1 MTNRLTAATITAA
14 LLVLT
19 SCGADQ
25 DPDAG
30 NQSAATSQ
38 ESSAPETVEPSS
50 DSADEPS
57 ASPSEATDPE
67 ESPTSEAS
75 ETASSAQFTTEPRES
90 EGFPSALSQGDGD
103 QQLIDV
109 RSGIHDGYDRV
120 VFEFSGVGEPGWRVE
135 YVDSA
140 AEIGRG
146 NPIEIAG
153 ESILEVNING
163 PSWLPEEDVSD
174 QVETNEYYERGTGA
188 VFEEVHIQ
196 GPFEAHSQYHIG
208 LQEEVPFSV
217 ELLSDPARL
226 VVDFQ
231 TASD

>member
-14 LLVLT
+14 LLMLT

-30 NQSAATSQ
+30 TESPAASQ
-38 ESSAPETVEPSS
+38 ESSAPETVEASP
-50 DSADEPS
+50 DAEDEPS
-57 ASPSEATDPE
+57 TSPSEVTEPA
-67 ESPTSEAS
+67 ESPSAEAS
-75 ETASSAQFTTEPRES
+75 ESASSAQFSTEPRES
-90 EGFPSALSQGDGD
+90 EGFPSSLSQGDGD

-109 RSGIHDGYDRV
+109 RSGIHEGYDRV
-120 VFEFSGVGEPGWRVE
+120 VFEFSGDGEPGWRVE

-153 ESILEVNING
+153 ESILEINING
-163 PSWLPEEDVSD
+163 PSWLPEEEVAD

-226 VVDFQ
+226 VVDFE
-231 TASD
+231 TVSD